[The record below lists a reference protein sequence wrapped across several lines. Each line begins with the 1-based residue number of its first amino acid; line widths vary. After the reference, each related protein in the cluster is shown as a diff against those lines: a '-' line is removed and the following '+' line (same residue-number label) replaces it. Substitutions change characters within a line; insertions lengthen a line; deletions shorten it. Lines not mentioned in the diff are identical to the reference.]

1 MSYNYS
7 SFKDISNDDI
17 TVFIYDINDYFNTN
31 LLISTNTK
39 TDALN
44 RQKNV
49 EVLCDWLNNR
59 NAYNIIKKDTLSTE
73 DIDNFIANE
82 HAIQVAIDKAKN
94 ALNEAIQLIENHKH
108 PVLQNPN
115 KLIIPDAPLMRKH
128 QKQFIENEELYE
140 YIDKFAH
147 KFTSKHSDFLM
158 INEPND
164 FDKAVNEWQ
173 YYNKYPMSIIIKRDI
188 PLTTYYF
195 NQVGSLNDIFDCLHN
210 VYKKEVKPFKIHF
223 QLSGVFETYTYN
235 FDTLEEKYEYKA
247 QDIIWKNY
255 KSMIPIIITN
265 YDDLEIVKLYIE
277 SVLHSYETESS
288 NTKLILVGSICDI
301 T

>member
-17 TVFIYDINDYFNTN
+17 TVFIYDINNYFNTN
-31 LLISTNTK
+31 WPISTNTK

-140 YIDKFAH
+140 YLDKFA
-147 KFTSKHSDFLM
+147 
-158 INEPND
+158 
-164 FDKAVNEWQ
+164 Q
-173 YYNKYPMSIIIKRDI
+173 
-188 PLTTYYF
+188 
-195 NQVGSLNDIFDCLHN
+195 
-210 VYKKEVKPFKIHF
+210 
-223 QLSGVFETYTYN
+223 
-235 FDTLEEKYEYKA
+235 
-247 QDIIWKNY
+247 
-255 KSMIPIIITN
+255 
-265 YDDLEIVKLYIE
+265 
-277 SVLHSYETESS
+277 
-288 NTKLILVGSICDI
+288 
-301 T
+301 